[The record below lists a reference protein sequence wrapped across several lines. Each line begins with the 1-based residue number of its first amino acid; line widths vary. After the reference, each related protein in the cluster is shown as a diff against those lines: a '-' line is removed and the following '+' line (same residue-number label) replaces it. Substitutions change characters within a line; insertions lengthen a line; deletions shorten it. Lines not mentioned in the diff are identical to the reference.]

1 MTNASA
7 PAIRVGQ
14 SHVPQGGER
23 THVLI
28 ALVEDKPGSLDR
40 VVGVLR
46 RRRALLQSLTVAQ
59 TETEG
64 LVRVTALV
72 KDSEVD
78 AAHLLEQLRKIVD
91 IRQVQ
96 DVTDQQV
103 VARELALIKV
113 SLAQASANDIVGI
126 GQQFGANALE
136 STADAVT
143 LEVVGSQEHIEKLLQ
158 ALQPYGIQE
167 VARSGG
173 VAIASLSAGK

>member
-14 SHVPQGGER
+14 SHVSPDVER

-28 ALVEDKPGSLDR
+28 ALVEDRPGSIDR
-40 VVGVLR
+40 VVGTLR
-46 RRRALLQSLTVAQ
+46 RRRALLQSLTVVQ
-59 TETEG
+59 SETEG

-91 IRQVQ
+91 VRQVQ
-96 DVTDQQV
+96 DVTDQPTV
-103 VARELALIKV
+103 VRELAVIKV
-113 SLAQASANDIVGI
+113 SLAQASSKDVVEV

-136 STADAVT
+136 STADTVT
-143 LEVVGSQEHIEKLLQ
+143 LEAVGSQERIEKLLQ

-173 VAIASLSAGK
+173 VAIA